1 LHPGTSRVV
10 ADVPAAGVIRQ
21 DMVEAMYQFAESAT
35 REILVLNAYII
46 PREPTMHKLRNLLDR
61 GVSVKVVTNSL
72 ASRDGPAVNSHYKR
86 WRKAILQAGAE
97 WYEMRHDAAIQ
108 PLVSDTPPTRA
119 KFMGLHSK
127 AMVIDRKRV
136 YIGSMNFDPRSAAI
150 NTEETQRRCM

>member
-1 LHPGTSRVV
+1 
-10 ADVPAAGVIRQ
+10 
-21 DMVEAMYQFAESAT
+21 
-35 REILVLNAYII
+35 
-46 PREPTMHKLRNLLDR
+46 MHKLRNLLDR
-61 GVSVKVVTNSL
+61 GVSVEVVTNSL
-72 ASRDGPAVNSHYKR
+72 ASRDVPAVNSHYKR

-97 WYEMRHDAAIQ
+97 LYEMLNDAAIQ

-150 NTEETQRRCM
+150 NTEETQRRCT